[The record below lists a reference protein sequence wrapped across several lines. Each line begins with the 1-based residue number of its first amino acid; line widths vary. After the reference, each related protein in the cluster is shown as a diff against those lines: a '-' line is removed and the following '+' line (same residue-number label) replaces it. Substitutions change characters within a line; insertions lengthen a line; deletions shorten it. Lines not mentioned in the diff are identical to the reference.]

1 MLVKY
6 EDVKF
11 KVGFEASIERHL
23 IKQAIKKVIGRWI
36 GKPYKSDF
44 YLEYAAQ
51 LLSTVKAPVVVD
63 VGANIGTT
71 VLPLAVKFPKAK
83 FYAIE
88 PHPLPASRFIKNCEL
103 NQINNVTL
111 ISTAIGSDDKLAQ
124 IYSCP
129 NNSGGHRLTGFK
141 GREDIEKLAKASFEP
156 IIVPVKSLN
165 SILSNFEIEHCD
177 LLKID
182 TEGYEFFVLES
193 LGDRLHP
200 NSIKYI
206 ITEYG
211 PEALRKIGK
220 SGWDLVSLALKK
232 GYKCKVLGTD
242 KMIETEQDIPI
253 MPDFTVI
260 DFLFFKG

>member
-6 EDVKF
+6 EGAKF
-11 KVGFEASIERHL
+11 KVGFEASIELHL
-23 IKQAIKKVIGRWI
+23 MKQAVKKII
-36 GKPYKSDF
+36 GKYIGKSYQTDY
-44 YLEYAAQ
+44 YLEYAKK
-51 LLSTVKAPVVVD
+51 LLSTINSPVIVD

-83 FYAIE
+83 FYAVE

-103 NQINNVTL
+103 NRVNNVTL
-111 ISTAIGSDDKLAQ
+111 ISSAIGSDNNLAQ

-141 GREDIEKLAKASFEP
+141 GREDVEKLSKVSFEP

-165 SILSNFEIEHCD
+165 SIFCNFEIDHCD

-193 LGDRLHP
+193 LGEKLNP
-200 NSIKYI
+200 NSIKCI

-211 PEALRKIGK
+211 LEGLRKIGK
-220 SGWDLVSLALKK
+220 TGWDLVSLVLKK
-232 GYKCKVLGTD
+232 GYKCKVLGSD
-242 KMIETEQDIPI
+242 KTIETEQDIPVI
-253 MPDFTVI
+253 SDFSPI
-260 DFLFFKG
+260 DFLFFKS